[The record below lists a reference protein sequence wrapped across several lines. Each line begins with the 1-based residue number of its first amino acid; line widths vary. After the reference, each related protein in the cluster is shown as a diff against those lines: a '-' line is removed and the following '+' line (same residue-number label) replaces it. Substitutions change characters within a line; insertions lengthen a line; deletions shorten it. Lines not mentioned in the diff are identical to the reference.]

1 MVHKIFK
8 HEWELVWNEW
18 VQILCGRRGSRLWF
32 WQQVHDSEI
41 QTSASL
47 KTLTL
52 NFKSSSS
59 FLLLRWGSLR
69 SGQSVD
75 CSTAFLWQVLYLVYR
90 FCTFYLFR
98 NQNLAVTSFVVATE
112 FSVFC
117 VYVCVCVASS
127 CVWSPSFFFFADSEG
142 KTFYW
147 ITNKTCDSTV
157 FLFFFRCHSS

>member
-1 MVHKIFK
+1 MKRVSADF
-8 HEWELVWNEW
+8 VWT
-18 VQILCGRRGSRLWF
+18 S
-32 WQQVHDSEI
+32 WQQVVVLTAGARFWNPDCRYR
-41 QTSASL
+41 TSASL

-59 FLLLRWGSLR
+59 FLLLRWGNLR
-69 SGQSVD
+69 SGRSVD

-127 CVWSPSFFFFADSEG
+127 CVWSPSFFFFRRQWGENFLLNHKQNVWQHRFS
-142 KTFYW
+142 
-147 ITNKTCDSTV
+147 
-157 FLFFFRCHSS
+157 FLF